1 MNEKVFEIW
10 FENAFL
16 PKLPRER
23 NVVIVMEMKK
33 NITLSSLERFS
44 QWIWKENDMI
54 KFMVKHSIVIFNL
67 VPAKPVLL
75 EKIRERNI
83 PKQYIIDS
91 VAKKVG
97 YDVLWLHPNTT

>member
-1 MNEKVFEIW
+1 
-10 FENAFL
+10 
-16 PKLPRER
+16 
-23 NVVIVMEMKK
+23 
-33 NITLSSLERFS
+33 
-44 QWIWKENDMI
+44 MI

-97 YDVLWLHPNTT
+97 YDVL

>member
-33 NITLSSLERFS
+33 IS
-44 QWIWKENDMI
+44 
-54 KFMVKHSIVIFNL
+54 H
-67 VPAKPVLL
+67 
-75 EKIRERNI
+75 
-83 PKQYIIDS
+83 
-91 VAKKVG
+91 
-97 YDVLWLHPNTT
+97 